1 MVPDEL
7 VEGAPVMVIG
17 QNPGA
22 TEVEQGKPFCGQTG
36 EIMEGLFFPVAG
48 LVRGENVSIANTF
61 RCRLGHTNDV
71 PNPKVLREASEHCWR
86 AYGHIPKSTKLVI
99 AQGSVAWNFTGHH
112 GLSIN
117 DWRGHLGPHQF
128 RGIDVYAVLHLADL
142 TPGRNPRM
150 TLPSRLDWGR
160 IPRILKGE
168 WPVSLPPRL
177 IVGECEWG
185 EVLKWFSV
193 AQREAPYIAWDT
205 EFDWGDDPRDGDN
218 YQMTMVSLAYPGM
231 EQGVQLLWRGGHAES
246 WQKSQFIQLFW
257 NLASVVPHVGHNF
270 TAELKCVEKT
280 WGWDPSTFWGR
291 FEDTMLAHAVL
302 WSEFAHSL
310 NFLESVYSPYPKIKH
325 LPTTD
330 PLRNW
335 GDTCLTVAVWEALK
349 LELEA
354 DPESESVY
362 RNQSLRLIPHVYHR
376 ERTGLAVNKGRVGPA
391 IAMYTKRYDQA
402 VSVARSYC
410 GYPINLGSPAQLA
423 AHLYD
428 IEGIKAKG
436 RSTEADAIATLRTKY
451 AAYDA
456 EWEAT
461 NAFDE
466 AYLMKRISEGAHPL
480 LEALTLARDVGYVL
494 THYLEPL
501 VINETP

>member
-1 MVPDEL
+1 
-7 VEGAPVMVIG
+7 
-17 QNPGA
+17 
-22 TEVEQGKPFCGQTG
+22 
-36 EIMEGLFFPVAG
+36 
-48 LVRGENVSIANTF
+48 
-61 RCRLGHTNDV
+61 
-71 PNPKVLREASEHCWR
+71 
-86 AYGHIPKSTKLVI
+86 
-99 AQGSVAWNFTGHH
+99 
-112 GLSIN
+112 
-117 DWRGHLGPHQF
+117 
-128 RGIDVYAVLHLADL
+128 
-142 TPGRNPRM
+142 
-150 TLPSRLDWGR
+150 
-160 IPRILKGE
+160 
-168 WPVSLPPRL
+168 
-177 IVGECEWG
+177 
-185 EVLKWFSV
+185 
-193 AQREAPYIAWDT
+193 
-205 EFDWGDDPRDGDN
+205 
-218 YQMTMVSLAYPGM
+218 
-231 EQGVQLLWRGGHAES
+231 
-246 WQKSQFIQLFW
+246 
-257 NLASVVPHVGHNF
+257 
-270 TAELKCVEKT
+270 
-280 WGWDPSTFWGR
+280 
-291 FEDTMLAHAVL
+291 
-302 WSEFAHSL
+302 
-310 NFLESVYSPYPKIKH
+310 
-325 LPTTD
+325 
-330 PLRNW
+330 
-335 GDTCLTVAVWEALK
+335 LTVAVWEALK

-362 RNQSLRLIPHVYHR
+362 RNQSLKLVPYVYHR